1 MIHAV
6 RKCSFVF
13 FSFSLLHYH
22 RLSVHISPWESYIYI
37 YICLANML
45 SDCIGEANMQ
55 THVLEVLELLLTKL
69 HRRAELTKS
78 SSAFQRMRLSRRISD
93 MQKASSSSSLLL
105 LTPAHFLLLTSAPP
119 SLLLKDSIAS
129 AQPRLLSKPPW
140 HRRL

>member
-1 MIHAV
+1 MQCANAAL
-6 RKCSFVF
+6 F
-13 FSFSLLHYH
+13 FFHFRYCTIIG
-22 RLSVHISPWESYIYI
+22 SVSTFPHGNPI